1 MAPSSSTT
9 MKGRLDEG
17 LDKLLELLDEELEL
31 ELLDEELE
39 LLELEKTRIILNN
52 VVFNIMASLKKN
64 EKKFRDGEIFF
75 LRCRV

>member
-1 MAPSSSTT
+1 

-39 LLELEKTRIILNN
+39 LLELEKTRIISKAF
-52 VVFNIMASLKKN
+52 V
-64 EKKFRDGEIFF
+64 
-75 LRCRV
+75 